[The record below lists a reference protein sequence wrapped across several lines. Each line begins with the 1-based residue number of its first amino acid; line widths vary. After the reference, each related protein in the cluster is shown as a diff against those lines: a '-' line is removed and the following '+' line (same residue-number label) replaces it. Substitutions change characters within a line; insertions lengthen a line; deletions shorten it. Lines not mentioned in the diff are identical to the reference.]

1 MARTYRF
8 RMQEQ
13 PFEVKILRHDE
24 DGARLLVNGTEISV
38 ELEREESA
46 VSKTPR
52 LERTRVIPETVEKSA
67 VTTKPGSEIGVGL
80 VKSPLPGIVL
90 KLHVRV
96 GDKVQAGQ
104 SIMVMEAMKMENEIR
119 CAMSGTLQELR
130 VKEGDA
136 VLESDVLAVIQPA

>member
-8 RMQEQ
+8 RMQDT
-13 PFEVKILRHDE
+13 PFEVKVLRHDE
-24 DGARLLVNGTEISV
+24 DGARLLVNGTEITV
-38 ELEREESA
+38 EMEREEVA

-52 LERTRVIPETVEKSA
+52 LERTRVIPETVEKA
-67 VTTKPGSEIGVGL
+67 ALTAKPGSEIGVGL

-90 KLHVRV
+90 RLSVRV

-119 CAMSGTLQELR
+119 CALSGTLQEMR

-136 VLESDVLAVIQPA
+136 VLEGAVLAVIQPA

>member
-8 RMQEQ
+8 RMQDT
-13 PFEVKILRHDE
+13 PFEVKVLRHDE
-24 DGARLLVNGTEISV
+24 DGARLLVNGTEIAV
-38 ELEREESA
+38 EMEREEAA

-67 VTTKPGSEIGVGL
+67 VTVEPGSEIGVGL

-90 KLHVRV
+90 RLSVRV

-119 CAMSGTLQELR
+119 CALSGTLQEMR
-130 VKEGDA
+130 VKEGDV
-136 VLESDVLAVIQPA
+136 VLEGAVLAVIQPT